1 MIVLGQSCST
11 VPDQVIGQNTIKQS
25 IETDAAACCTACFSF
40 GYSCKAFTFYSKKK
54 QGVAK
59 GTCFLKDNTKGSGS
73 CKACTSGTTGGPSPP
88 TPPSSRNKTVATR
101 ACLAPHDKYPFC
113 DTTLSVD
120 ARVDDLI
127 SRLNDSQIPH
137 WLTAREGGGGSP
149 GPGPAAPEIGVPEY
163 DWGVN
168 CIHGVQTTCGVGSDG
183 QPRCPTS
190 FPNPNALG
198 ASFNSSMWQEMGAVI
213 GRELRSLWLQGATEA
228 SSWSG
233 KPHAGLDCWSPNVNI
248 NRDPRWGRNQEV
260 PSEDPYI
267 NGMFGA
273 QYTKGLQEGEDKR
286 YLQAVV
292 TLKHWD
298 AYSLEDSDGFT
309 RHNVNAIIDN
319 YTLADTFWPA
329 FRMSVVDGGAKGVMC
344 SYNAINGVPTCASPL
359 LNATLRGNWGFD
371 GYVTSDTGA
380 VNDIGPGEHQY
391 RNTSEGAAAA
401 ALKDGGCD
409 IDSGKVYVG
418 SLMSAVGQG
427 LLNQEDLKLALHR
440 TIKLRFELGLFDP
453 IEDQP
458 YWHAPLDAVSTA
470 ESQATNLL
478 STLESM
484 VLLAN
489 PGNLLPIP
497 KGQKVALIG
506 PHANAREAM
515 VGNYLGEL
523 CPGNTFDCVQSF
535 AAAMNTSNPATTVT
549 AGSGITKS
557 IDGGVAAAVAA
568 AKAADFVVLA
578 LGIDESVESES
589 HDRTAVGIPQPQLDL
604 LSAVVAAGKPVAVV
618 LINGGML
625 ELEPIQKL
633 KLPILEAFY
642 PGFHGGEAIATTLYG
657 TNEHLGGKLP
667 FTNYPEGYID
677 LIKMSDMSMKPS
689 GTAPGRTY
697 KYYSGKPSIPF
708 GYGLSYS
715 TFKLENSTDL
725 EELARHGST
734 WETSNAD
741 HVQGNYSVTITN
753 TGQVTADEVVF
764 AFFHPPQGHSVIRQV
779 FGFERVHLAPGASA
793 VVTFPAAPSM
803 FKTVTSGGD
812 VVVAPGTYKV
822 EFSNG
827 VDQSIFAVVQMVGD
841 AHLLEAF
848 PKV

>member
-1 MIVLGQSCST
+1 M
-11 VPDQVIGQNTIKQS
+11 
-25 IETDAAACCTACFSF
+25 
-40 GYSCKAFTFYSKKK
+40 
-54 QGVAK
+54 
-59 GTCFLKDNTKGSGS
+59 
-73 CKACTSGTTGGPSPP
+73 
-88 TPPSSRNKTVATR
+88 
-101 ACLAPHDKYPFC
+101 
-113 DTTLSVD
+113 
-120 ARVDDLI
+120 
-127 SRLNDSQIPH
+127 
-137 WLTAREGGGGSP
+137 
-149 GPGPAAPEIGVPEY
+149 
-163 DWGVN
+163 
-168 CIHGVQTTCGVGSDG
+168 
-183 QPRCPTS
+183 
-190 FPNPNALG
+190 
-198 ASFNSSMWQEMGAVI
+198 
-213 GRELRSLWLQGATEA
+213 
-228 SSWSG
+228 
-233 KPHAGLDCWSPNVNI
+233 NI

-535 AAAMNTSNPATTVT
+535 AAAMNTSNPATTVQHGIPLRRAGGNGGVKKVTTRTLIRT
-549 AGSGITKS
+549 AGVRRGNLICILSRRPACCLIFIYYADARDSDDVSGHRRLRDYQ
-557 IDGGVAAAVAA
+557 IDRRRRRCCRRCCQSCRLCCA
-568 AKAADFVVLA
+568 
-578 LGIDESVESES
+578 
-589 HDRTAVGIPQPQLDL
+589 R
-604 LSAVVAAGKPVAVV
+604 
-618 LINGGML
+618 
-625 ELEPIQKL
+625 
-633 KLPILEAFY
+633 
-642 PGFHGGEAIATTLYG
+642 
-657 TNEHLGGKLP
+657 
-667 FTNYPEGYID
+667 
-677 LIKMSDMSMKPS
+677 
-689 GTAPGRTY
+689 
-697 KYYSGKPSIPF
+697 
-708 GYGLSYS
+708 
-715 TFKLENSTDL
+715 
-725 EELARHGST
+725 ARH
-734 WETSNAD
+734 
-741 HVQGNYSVTITN
+741 
-753 TGQVTADEVVF
+753 
-764 AFFHPPQGHSVIRQV
+764 
-779 FGFERVHLAPGASA
+779 
-793 VVTFPAAPSM
+793 
-803 FKTVTSGGD
+803 
-812 VVVAPGTYKV
+812 
-822 EFSNG
+822 
-827 VDQSIFAVVQMVGD
+827 
-841 AHLLEAF
+841 
-848 PKV
+848 